1 MNYKQLIIL
10 LPLFFGWL
18 TSSKPDTWYQK
29 LKKPSYIPPP
39 YLFGIVW
46 PILYLCIGTA
56 YYIALST
63 KSLIYWILP
72 IIHLILNFSYST
84 VLFRYKK
91 LRESM
96 IICFL
101 TLFTAI
107 ILTYLFYEYDKSKI
121 SVYLMIPYI
130 LWLVFACFLSYNVY
144 KLNV

>member
-1 MNYKQLIIL
+1 MNKYIIIL
-10 LPLFFGWL
+10 MPLFFGL
-18 TSSKPDTWYQK
+18 LSSTKTDTWYK
-29 LKKPSYIPPP
+29 NLKKPSYVPPS

-56 YYIALST
+56 YYIALGT
-63 KSLIYWILP
+63 KSWTYWVFP
-72 IIHLILNFSYST
+72 IIHLLLNFSYSPL
-84 VLFRYKK
+84 LFRFKK

-96 IICFL
+96 IVCFL

-107 ILTYLFYEYDKSKI
+107 ILTYLFYKYDRSKL

-130 LWLVFACFLSYNVY
+130 LWLTFASFLSYKIY